1 MGEPV
6 RTPQE
11 ADPEGEQLLTF
22 NRACAADARAGNGAE
37 PGPPAKRK
45 EGTRTVRGGLIM
57 GQSARNEP
65 GRRRRR
71 RRHAREPKLA
81 QAQAQA
87 DRAGCKQS
95 QAQAGIM
102 DASRWRCELRSR
114 LNHGKA
120 NVPDTGTPAL
130 ALAVGGIG
138 ITSPLALLC

>member
-57 GQSARNEP
+57 GQDDTHTKAST
-65 GRRRRR
+65 GSLRRASWLR
-71 RRHAREPKLA
+71 
-81 QAQAQA
+81 
-87 DRAGCKQS
+87 
-95 QAQAGIM
+95 
-102 DASRWRCELRSR
+102 DA
-114 LNHGKA
+114 
-120 NVPDTGTPAL
+120 
-130 ALAVGGIG
+130 
-138 ITSPLALLC
+138 